1 LRLHL
6 GHHFYGAGNLGDDFM
21 LAGFLGALRTLAP
34 GATCTCCVPFDLT
47 PLRDRFPEIEWLPCD
62 VESRARAIAASDA
75 WIGLGGS
82 PFQNALSRWFVDHL
96 LGDADLCAAHRKPM
110 LYLGVGVQTT
120 TELDLP
126 DTRALLRRA
135 SGIWTRD
142 PASAARLAAL
152 PAAPPVT
159 AGADLSHLFFAAT
172 PPPAAV
178 TGRLA
183 FVTNFD
189 YGSWPGQPHALACAR
204 ALPASDRVW
213 LAQESRPLPGAE
225 LALHAALPP
234 PERTRWRLVSPEIPG
249 APLAAV
255 LAAWPSAAWLVTSRF
270 HAAITGAWAGSRV
283 LVVTTNEK
291 LRGLAADL
299 ALPTLA
305 PDADAPSTAAAFAAL
320 APSAGLA
327 ASPASTLPS
336 AGAPARLA
344 ALARQAHD
352 AVAACLAAAR
362 SAVAAPR

>member
-1 LRLHL
+1 
-6 GHHFYGAGNLGDDFM
+6 M

-34 GATCTCCVPFDLT
+34 GATCSCCVPFDLP
-47 PLRDRFPEIEWLPCD
+47 PLRRRFPEVDWLPCD
-62 VESRARAIAASDA
+62 AESRARAIAACDA
-75 WIGLGGS
+75 WLGLGGS

-110 LYLGVGVQTT
+110 FYLGVGVQTA

-135 SGIWTRD
+135 SGVWTRD

-152 PAAPPVT
+152 PSAPPVA
-159 AGADLSHLFFAAT
+159 AGADLSHLFFTASP
-172 PPPAAV
+172 PPPAAP
-178 TGRLA
+178 GRLA

-204 ALPASDRVW
+204 ALPATDRVW

-234 PERTRWRLVSPEIPG
+234 DERSRWRLHSPEIPG
-249 APLAAV
+249 APLASV
-255 LAAWPSAAWLVTSRF
+255 LAAWPSSAWLVTSRF
-270 HAAITGAWAGSRV
+270 HAAIAGMWAGSRV

-305 PDADAPSTAAAFAAL
+305 PDADALSTAAAFAAL
-320 APSAGLA
+320 VPSAGHA
-327 ASPASTLPS
+327 PSPAATLPS
-336 AGAPARLA
+336 AIPPARLA
-344 ALARQAHD
+344 ALARHAHA
-352 AVAACLAAAR
+352 AVADCLAAAR